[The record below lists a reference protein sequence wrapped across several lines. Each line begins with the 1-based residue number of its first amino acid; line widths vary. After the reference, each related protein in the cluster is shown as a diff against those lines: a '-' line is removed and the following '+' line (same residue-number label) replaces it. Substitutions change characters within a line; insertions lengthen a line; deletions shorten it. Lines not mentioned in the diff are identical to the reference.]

1 MTKVLKIFRKRHQ
14 FLFRFFV
21 LTFLFNYSLFAY
33 NQEDGI
39 LIQGKILDDK
49 TNESLLGATVKV
61 KEGGEQG
68 TVADATGNFSLK
80 VKSLPI
86 TLVVS
91 NLGYKEQELD
101 VYEYSKPITVFLPQD
116 LNTLNAVVVVGY
128 GTQKK
133 KELTGSISSISS
145 TVLETQVAPSFDNL
159 LGGSVSGLTVTQSS
173 GQPGASSSV
182 RIRGGNSINSSNEPL
197 YVIDGFAVYNNNSF
211 ANSNTSTTTTQTKSA
226 ASDLNVL
233 ATINPEDIESIEV
246 LKDASATAIYGSR
259 GANGVVLISTKKG
272 KKGPAKISYQTA
284 FGWQQISKKLDYLNG
299 SEWATLY
306 NKILTNGGSKAAFT
320 QDQIDAIGDG
330 YDYQSEALRKGNI
343 QSHQVSISGGDEKT
357 RYALSGNYYNQD
369 GIILNTGFKRY
380 SGHVSL
386 DRDVAKNFKVGVNL
400 IASNSTQ
407 NVLTSGGSAL
417 SNGDVSN
424 AWVSIL
430 RAVPIVPIYNADGT
444 YNYVNPYSDAT
455 VSGVSPNLIADLVNT
470 VDQVKVNRTLGN
482 FYADYKIIP
491 SLTAKV
497 NVGADLVNSKQNIYA
512 PKTTTLGISTN
523 GYAYVGSKAV
533 NSYQAE
539 FTLNYDKEINKR
551 NYINALVGYT
561 TQRSDLESVSA
572 SATNFTNDQ
581 TTYNNLSSGTV
592 AASTS
597 YGSTSILNSYLGRIN
612 YSYLHR
618 YNLTTTLRADGSS
631 RFAENHKWGYFPSV
645 GLSWNINDEPFF
657 KNVKNVSNLKFRV
670 SAGVTGNQEIGD
682 YQYLSQ
688 LASEKYSF
696 NGTVVSGYATTNISN
711 ADLKWESTAQYDA
724 GFDIGLLKDRV
735 SLVVDAYYK
744 KTSNLLL
751 TLPIP
756 STSGY
761 TSALENIGA
770 VSNKGLELSVN
781 AKIIKNKHFNWDL
794 TASIAKNVNEVLDL
808 GGLTSFQPTYAS
820 YAMNYVLPTIVQVG
834 EPLGSF
840 YGYVYKGVVQA
851 GQDLSTVPLNSFTS
865 ATTKKVGDPIF
876 EDVNGDG
883 KIDSNDKVLLGNTQ
897 PKFTYGFNSTFNYK
911 NVDFSFIFQGSYGN
925 KLYNALA
932 NRSESTSI
940 YYNSSSVVADALNGS
955 TSVASIAARSTSSYY
970 LDSRYIEDA
979 SYLRLKSLTIGYTVP
994 VRLGKQKE
1002 KTKFR
1007 FSLSAQ
1013 NLLTFTHY
1021 SGSDPEASQSGGSSE
1036 QSSLYQGIDFGA
1048 YPSTKTFLFG
1058 IGVTL

>member
-1 MTKVLKIFRKRHQ
+1 MTKVLENFRKRHQ

-21 LTFLFNYSLFAY
+21 LTFLFNCSLTAY
-33 NQEDGI
+33 NQEEGV
-39 LIQGKILDDK
+39 LVQGKILDDK
-49 TNESLLGATVKV
+49 TNESLIGATVKV
-61 KEGGEQG
+61 KEGSEGG
-68 TVADATGNFSLK
+68 TVADVSGNFSLK

-101 VYEYSKPITVFLPQD
+101 IYEYSKPVTVFLPQD

-145 TVLETQVAPSFDNL
+145 SVLETQVAPSFDNL
-159 LGGSVSGLTVTQSS
+159 LGGSVSGLSVTQSS

-211 ANSNTSTTTTQTKSA
+211 ANANTSTTSTQTKSA

-259 GANGVVLISTKKG
+259 GANGVVLITTKKG
-272 KKGPAKISYQTA
+272 KKGPAKISYQTS
-284 FGWQQISKKLDYLNG
+284 FGWQQISKKLSYLNG
-299 SEWATLY
+299 SQWATMY
-306 NKILTNGGSKAAFT
+306 NKLLENAGKADAFT
-320 QDQIDAIGDG
+320 QDQINAIGDG

-386 DRDVAKNFKVGVNL
+386 DKDVTKDLKAGVNL
-400 IASNSTQ
+400 NLSNSTQ
-407 NVLTSGGSAL
+407 NVLTNYGTG
-417 SNGDVSN
+417 NGDVSN
-424 AWVSIL
+424 AWVAIL

-444 YNYVNPYSDAT
+444 FNYTNPYSDAT
-455 VSGVSPNLIADLVNT
+455 VSGVSPNLISDLVNT
-470 VDQVKVNRTLGN
+470 VDEVKVNRTLGN

-491 SLTAKV
+491 SLTAKINAGV
-497 NVGADLVNSKQNIYA
+497 DLVNSKQNIYA
-512 PKTTTLGISTN
+512 PKNTTLGISTN
-523 GYAYVGSKAV
+523 GYAYVGSKSV

-539 FTLNYDKEINKR
+539 FTLNYDKEIDKR

-572 SATNFTNDQ
+572 SATTFKNDQ
-581 TTYNNLSSGTV
+581 STYNNLSSGTV

-597 YGSTSILNSYLGRIN
+597 YASTSILNSYLGRIN
-612 YSYLHR
+612 YSLLHR

-631 RFAENHKWGYFPSV
+631 RFAENHRWGYFPSV

-657 KNVKNVSNLKFRV
+657 KNVKNVSNLKFRA

-688 LASEKYSF
+688 LSAEKYSL
-696 NGTVVSGYATTNISN
+696 NGTVITGYATTNISN
-711 ADLKWESTAQYDA
+711 ADLKWETTAQYDV

-744 KTSNLLL
+744 KTSDLLL
-751 TLPIP
+751 TLPIS

-761 TSALENIGA
+761 TTALENIGA
-770 VSNKGLELSVN
+770 VSNKGLELSIN
-781 AKIIKNKHFNWDL
+781 AKIIKSKHFNWDF

-834 EPLGSF
+834 QPLGSF
-840 YGYVYKGVVQA
+840 YGYVYKGVIQA
-851 GQDLSTVPLNSFTS
+851 GQDLTKVPLNSFTS
-865 ATTKKVGDPIF
+865 ATTKNVGDPIF
-876 EDVNGDG
+876 EDVNNDG
-883 KIDSNDKVLLGNTQ
+883 KIDSKDKVLLGNTQ
-897 PKFTYGFNSTFNYK
+897 PKFTYGFNSTFTYK
-911 NVDFSFIFQGSYGN
+911 NLDFSFIFQGSYGN
-925 KLYNALA
+925 QLYNALA
-932 NRSESTSI
+932 NRSDLTSA
-940 YYNSSSVVADALNGS
+940 YYNSSSSVAEALSGS
-955 TSVASIAARSTSSYY
+955 TSVTSISARSTSSYF

-994 VRLGKQKE
+994 VRIWKQKE
-1002 KTKFR
+1002 KTKIR
-1007 FSLSAQ
+1007 LSVSAQ

-1036 QSSLYQGIDFGA
+1036 QGSLYQGIDFGA